1 MNSPVWQY
9 LSFLLYPFALLYGL
23 VLWVRNRLYDA
34 GMLTS
39 VEFSVP
45 TIAVGNLSVGGTGKT
60 PHVEYL
66 IRLLQAHYRVATLS
80 RGYNRKTKGYQ
91 LAGPKTTAADIGDEP
106 MQFHRKFPEVTVC
119 VGEERMLAVPQLMG
133 DRPETEVILLDDA
146 FQHRSIKPGLN
157 LMVTDYSRLFTRDH
171 VVPAGRLREGRKG
184 YHRADGIIVS
194 KCPAGLTAAE
204 KENIRREIN
213 PLPHQ
218 QLYFTTLQ
226 YGVPAEM
233 LTGEPVLIPENAKV
247 LVVCGIARPEPLVQH
262 LRQRHNNVS
271 LLSFPD
277 HYYYNRNDLEKIR
290 LELDN
295 LDGEGPAYIITTEK
309 DAVRLNL
316 LRDIIANM
324 QLPFTVI
331 PVEVAFLFGESA
343 GFDRF
348 VMEYT
353 ENALLAA
360 DETPPGWQTPQ
371 P

>member
-1 MNSPVWQY
+1 MNSPLWQY

-66 IRLLQAHYRVATLS
+66 IRLLKDRHRVATLS
-80 RGYNRKTKGYQ
+80 RGYNRKTKGFQ
-91 LAGPKTTAADIGDEP
+91 LAAAKTTAADIGDEP
-106 MQFHRKFPEVTVC
+106 MQFHLKYPDITVC
-119 VGEERMLAVPQLMG
+119 VGEERMLAVPQLMS
-133 DRPETEVILLDDA
+133 DRPDTEVILLDDA

-171 VVPAGRLREGRKG
+171 VVPVGRLREGRKG

-194 KCPAGLTAAE
+194 KCPADLSVVE
-204 KENIRREIN
+204 KENIRKEIN

-218 QLYFTTLQ
+218 ELYFTTLR
-226 YGVPAEM
+226 YGVPADM
-233 LTGEPVLIPENAKV
+233 LTGEPVLIPENAKL
-247 LVVCGIARPEPLVQH
+247 LVACGIARPEPLVQH
-262 LRQRHNNVS
+262 LRQRHGNVN

-277 HYYYNRNDLEKIR
+277 HYYYNRNDLEKIQ
-290 LELDN
+290 LELGHM
-295 LDGEGPAYIITTEK
+295 DGDGPAYIVTTEK

-331 PVEVAFLFGESA
+331 PVEVAFLFGEA
-343 GFDRF
+343 PAFDRF
-348 VMEYT
+348 VTRYT

-360 DETPPGWQTPQ
+360 NEDPAGT
-371 P
+371 